1 MTKPIKPKNKIT
13 LNPLEGQFDLTNGN
27 NFSYESIPANKKLL
41 IRDNEQMI
49 VTESFEL
56 EGELILD
63 GKLVLET

>member
-1 MTKPIKPKNKIT
+1 MSKPVKPKNKIS
-13 LNPLEGQFDLTNGN
+13 LNPLEGQFDLTTGN
-27 NFSYESIPANKKLL
+27 NFSYESVPSNKKLL